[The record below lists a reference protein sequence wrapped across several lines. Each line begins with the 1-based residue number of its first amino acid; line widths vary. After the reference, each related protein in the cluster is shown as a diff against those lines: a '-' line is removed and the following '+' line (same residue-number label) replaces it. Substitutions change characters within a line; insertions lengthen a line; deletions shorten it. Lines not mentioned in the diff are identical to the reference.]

1 MLEVRLNP
9 TPEFV
14 ELVQRLEAA
23 VAALERLSGTGPL
36 KGGGSRLA
44 YSVKEVAELTGLS
57 RNEIYRLLRTG
68 ELRSIRLGHRFL
80 IPRSVLEEWLRS
92 PAKAR

>member
-44 YSVKEVAELTGLS
+44 YSAKEVAALTGLH
-57 RNEIYRLLRTG
+57 RNEVYKLLHAG
-68 ELRSIRLGHRFL
+68 ELKSIRLGRRIL
-80 IPRSVLEEWLRS
+80 IPRSALEEWLRG
-92 PAKAR
+92 PVKGK